1 MLPAKRGADNPQTVH
16 SEITAL
22 ILAAASVSGDGT
34 PTLTALMQQAGQYV
48 LAFEQRASGVVLEE
62 DYEQSLRRGSRGES
76 RRLISDFVLVT
87 LPGETGIFG
96 FRDVFEV
103 DGRPVRDR
111 DLRLERL
118 FLRPTQEG
126 LDQAT
131 AILDASARYN
141 LGSTVRNFN
150 FPTLPLLILRPETQP
165 RFAFKDRGTTR
176 VGGRSARRIDFEESR
191 KPTLI
196 RDPSR
201 NEDVL
206 SRGNLV
212 LEEATG
218 AVLRSEL
225 RIADARGRSLIEVEY
240 GWFDAL
246 GLFLPVEMGETYD
259 GPGGPFTPIG
269 TILRVGGAESLTASA
284 HYSNPR
290 RFGVTTEERASP
302 PR

>member
-1 MLPAKRGADNPQTVH
+1 M
-16 SEITAL
+16 
-22 ILAAASVSGDGT
+22 LAACASAAEK
-34 PTLTALMQQAGQYV
+34 PTLTALMQHSGEYV
-48 LAFEQRASGVVLEE
+48 LAFEQDASGIVLEE
-62 DYEQSLRRGSRGES
+62 SYEQSLRRGRIIDSRQLVSE
-76 RRLISDFVLVT
+76 FVLVT
-87 LPGETGIFG
+87 LPGETGVFG
-96 FRDVFEV
+96 FRDVFQV

-111 DLRLERL
+111 DMRLERL

-126 LDQAT
+126 LDQAS

-165 RFAFKDRGTTR
+165 RFAFRDRGPTT
-176 VGGRSARRIDFEESR
+176 VAGRSARKVDFEEIA

-212 LEEATG
+212 LEQETG

-225 RIADARGRSLIEVEY
+225 LVADARGRSQFAVEY
-240 GWFDAL
+240 GWVEAL
-246 GLFLPVEMGETYD
+246 GLWLPTEMSETYD
-259 GPGGPFTPIG
+259 GPGGAFAPIG
-269 TILRVGGAESLTASA
+269 TTVRVGGAESLTASA
-284 HYSNPR
+284 RYSKPR
-290 RFGVTTEERASP
+290 RFGVTTEERVA
-302 PR
+302 R